1 MLGSVI
7 RDPENAES
15 KTLETEG
22 LGLIDVS
29 TLFRMQKNT
38 YQVKAKLHDKGSGI
52 FMGLNSDSEI
62 TGYEIHMGETELLN
76 GAAPFLKIVERSDKE
91 VSMDDGAVSD
101 DGNVIGSYL
110 HGIFDNDEFRL
121 GLINKLRE
129 SKGLSPMLAE
139 ELSSMDKE
147 REYDKLAELFREH
160 IDMDMIYEKIG
171 HRFSQIGTDVKG
183 NG

>member
-1 MLGSVI
+1 MLGRVI

-15 KTLETEG
+15 KTLETGG

-38 YQVKAKLHDKGSGI
+38 HQVKATLHEKGTDI
-52 FMGLNSDSEI
+52 FKGLNIDSEI

-76 GAAPFLKIVERSDKE
+76 GTSPFLKITERSEKE
-91 VSMDDGAVSD
+91 ISMNDGAVSD

-121 GLINKLRE
+121 ELINRLRKN
-129 SKGLSPMLAE
+129 KGLSPMLAE
-139 ELSSMDKE
+139 ELSTVDKE
-147 REYDKLAELFREH
+147 KQYDKLADWFREH
-160 IDMDMIYEKIG
+160 IDMDLIYEQIG
-171 HRFSQIGTDVKG
+171 HRLTQTK
-183 NG
+183 NNNRQK